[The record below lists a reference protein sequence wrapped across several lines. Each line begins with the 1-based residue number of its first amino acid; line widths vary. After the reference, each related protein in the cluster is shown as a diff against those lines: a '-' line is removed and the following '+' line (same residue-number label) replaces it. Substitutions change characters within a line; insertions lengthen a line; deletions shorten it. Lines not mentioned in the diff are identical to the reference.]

1 MRETCAD
8 FRCLIVTD
16 TWTPDNPDLHFQAP
30 LILPHPALAAFA
42 AIADTTGALQ
52 ADQIDCIHD
61 RDWLRMLAP
70 RALGGGELPL
80 PEVVRLEEA
89 ISAIDGSCGW
99 VVTLCAGAGWF
110 TGFLPPA
117 LGRQIMATPQVCL
130 AGSGA
135 PSGFAERE
143 GEGWRLNG
151 RWTHASGSQ
160 IATHFTLNAQ
170 LREGGQALLSAQGQ
184 PRVQAFVV
192 PASDVRVEPDSW
204 HSIGLRASTS
214 CAFSLQDVR
223 VSAEHAFVID
233 TAHATAPGP
242 LYRFPFMALAFVTLG
257 ACVLGMARH
266 FVALAEPFV
275 QRHIPF
281 LDGPSQASQAL
292 WHSSHQAL
300 QASRSGFYAALDQT
314 WLSVQQG
321 APMDSG
327 AETRLVNTTQALV
340 RQCREIVDA
349 LYPCCG
355 LQAADPRTEI
365 NRVWRDFHTAS
376 QHALWLRQP

>member
-1 MRETCAD
+1 M
-8 FRCLIVTD
+8 
-16 TWTPDNPDLHFQAP
+16 
-30 LILPHPALAAFA
+30 PHPALAAFA

-61 RDWLRMLAP
+61 HDWLKMLAP
-70 RALGGGELPL
+70 QALGGAELPL

-117 LGRQIMATPQVCL
+117 LGRQIMATPRVCL

-135 PSGFAERE
+135 PTGFADRE

-160 IATHFTLNAQ
+160 IATHFTFNAQ
-170 LREGGQALLSAQGQ
+170 LREGGQALLNAQGQ

-204 HSIGLRASTS
+204 HSIGLRATTS
-214 CAFSLQDVR
+214 CAFALQDVR
-223 VSAEHAFVID
+223 VSADHGFVID
-233 TAHATAPGP
+233 TALATAPGP

-266 FVALAEPFV
+266 FVVLAEPFV

-292 WHSSHQAL
+292 WQSSHQGL
-300 QASRSGFYAALDQT
+300 QTSRSGFYAALDQT
-314 WLSVQQG
+314 WLTVKQG

-327 AETRLVNTTQALV
+327 AETRVSAPLSIGA
-340 RQCREIVDA
+340 
-349 LYPCCG
+349 PC
-355 LQAADPRTEI
+355 LT
-365 NRVWRDFHTAS
+365 VS
-376 QHALWLRQP
+376 QV

>member
-1 MRETCAD
+1 MST
-8 FRCLIVTD
+8 
-16 TWTPDNPDLHFQAP
+16 TPSH
-30 LILPHPALAAFA
+30 
-42 AIADTTGALQ
+42 TGPRPQLNLQALQ
-52 ADQIDCIHD
+52 ASAAMADDKGELQPDQIRLIQDS
-61 RDWLRMLAP
+61 DWLRMLAP
-70 RALGGGELPL
+70 QALGGGELPL

-89 ISAIDGSCGW
+89 ISAMDGSCGW

-117 LGRQIMATPQVCL
+117 LGQQIMATPRVCL

-135 PSGFAERE
+135 PTGFADRE

-160 IATHFTLNAQ
+160 IATHFTFNAQ
-170 LREGGQALLSAQGQ
+170 LREGSQALLNAQGQ

-192 PASDVRVEPDSW
+192 PASEVRLEAGSW
-204 HSIGLRASTS
+204 HSIGLRATTS
-214 CAFSLQDVR
+214 CAFVLQDVR
-223 VSAEHAFVID
+223 VSTDHGFVIE

-292 WHSSHQAL
+292 WQSSHQAL
-300 QASRSGFYAALDQT
+300 QTSRSGFYAALDQT
-314 WLSVQQG
+314 WLTVKQG

-365 NRVWRDFHTAS
+365 SRVWRDFHTAS
-376 QHALWLRQP
+376 QHALWLR